1 MFKKFSTLLPILFCV
16 LFFKMAGKSFAGTS
30 TETVKAVVP
39 NASGLVGHYEFEGN
53 TNDSAGTIHGTLY
66 GDPTYGTGVFGQA
79 INLDGDGDYIN
90 CGKATS
96 FDLVKQITVAA
107 WIKVGMFD
115 KKYQT
120 IISKG
125 DNSWRLGRAGSTN
138 NIEFACNG
146 TAITRWTGWG
156 EVPWSVLGTTS
167 VYDGKWH
174 HIVGVFDGTGLFLY
188 IDGVLEAAK
197 GAGNSIDVSSYDM
210 CIGTNAQ
217 VPDREWNGLI
227 DDVRIYNYA
236 LSQAEI
242 ASLIGKSEIYL
253 ALPVPTTLYDISKRY
268 DGLNKIEEA
277 KGVCK
282 LILQRYSDSLS
293 ASGAQIY
300 ISKRDIV
307 SFIESKNFDQARVEL
322 DKLITI
328 SNDHPDLSETLFTI
342 AASYGW
348 AKKFEE
354 AENIYRRITKQ
365 YPDSSFAEQA
375 RFRTPSS
382 HISSLIL
389 SGDCNEAQIAI
400 KRFVDDF
407 LYDSSTAGA
416 VYWFGKEFEA
426 LKRYKEAKSV
436 FQKIIMSFPDNP
448 HTSKAEVRI
457 PKMDVLSLIES
468 GNDSEA
474 QTTIDSLIVD
484 FRDHTDL
491 PEEIF
496 SIGEKYYNQ
505 AFQYEQEGLKAEALD
520 CFRKALTVWEKI
532 ITQLPSSAPNTAR
545 AYNFGADCYRRLGRY
560 QKAIEYYQM
569 VVGDWPDYEYAWN
582 AQFLIGR
589 TYENLKESG
598 LVSKSEADL
607 KIKAAYEQLLKKYPE
622 CKAARIAQRW
632 LTNHK

>member
-1 MFKKFSTLLPILFCV
+1 MFKKFSILFPILFCV
-16 LFFKMAGKSFAGTS
+16 FFFKMAGKSFAGTS
-30 TETVKAVVP
+30 TETIKAIAP

-53 TNDSAGTIHGTLY
+53 TKDSAGTNHGTLY
-66 GDPTYGTGVFGQA
+66 GNPTYGTGVFGQA

-96 FDLVKQITVAA
+96 FDLVKQITVTA
-107 WIKVGMFD
+107 WIKVSMFD
-115 KKYQT
+115 KQYQT

-156 EVPWSVLGTTS
+156 EVPWSVLGTNS

-174 HIVGVFDGTGLFLY
+174 HIAGVFDGTGLFFY

-197 GAGNSIDVSSYDM
+197 SAGNSIDVSNYDM

-217 VPDREWNGLI
+217 VPGREWNGLI

-236 LSQAEI
+236 LSQTEI
-242 ASLIGKSEIYL
+242 VSLVGKSEIIL

-268 DGLNKIEEA
+268 DGLNKLEEA
-277 KGVCK
+277 KGVCQ
-282 LILQRYSDSLS
+282 LILQHYSDSLS

-300 ISKRDIV
+300 ISKRDII
-307 SFIESKNFDQARVEL
+307 SFIESKNFDQTKVEL
-322 DKLITI
+322 DKLIST
-328 SNDHPDLSETLFTI
+328 SNDHPDLPEALFTI
-342 AASYGW
+342 AVSYGW
-348 AKKFEE
+348 AKKYEE
-354 AENIYRRITKQ
+354 AENIYKRIIQ
-365 YPDSSFAEQA
+365 QSPDSSYAEQA
-375 RFRTPSS
+375 RFRAPSS

-389 SGDCNEAQIAI
+389 SGDYTEAQTSID
-400 KRFVDDF
+400 KFVGDF
-407 LYDSSTAGA
+407 PINPSTAGA

-426 LKRYKEAKSV
+426 LMRYKEAKSV
-436 FQKIIMSFPDNP
+436 FQKVITSFPDNA
-448 HTSKAEVRI
+448 HTSKAEVRV
-457 PKMDVLSLIES
+457 PKMDALSLIES

-484 FRDHTDL
+484 FRDHPDL

-496 SIGEKYYNQ
+496 SIGEKYYHK
-505 AFQYEQEGLKAEALD
+505 AFQYEQDGLKAEALD
-520 CFRKALTVWEKI
+520 CFKKALGVWEKI

-545 AYNFGADCYRRLGRY
+545 AYNFGADCYRRLGKY

-569 VVGDWPDYEYAWN
+569 VVDDWPDYEYAWN

-598 LVSKSEADL
+598 LISKLEADL
-607 KIKAAYEQLLKKYPE
+607 KTKAAYEQILKKYPE

-632 LTNHK
+632 LASYK